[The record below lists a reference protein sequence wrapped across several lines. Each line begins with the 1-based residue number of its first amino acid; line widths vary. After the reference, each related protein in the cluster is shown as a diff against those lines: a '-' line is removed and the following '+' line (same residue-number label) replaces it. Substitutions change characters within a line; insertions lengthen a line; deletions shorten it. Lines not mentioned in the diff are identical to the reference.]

1 MKSALPNVGTE
12 MSLHV
17 IAYNLK
23 RLINIL
29 GVKGTMKAMRPLGA

>member
-1 MKSALPNVGTE
+1 MRTLSNVGTE

-23 RLINIL
+23 RLMGIL
-29 GVKGTMKAMRPLGA
+29 GFARTIKAMRLLGA